1 MATKQNKKYVY
12 FFGEFTAKDGIA
24 RNILGGKGAGLADMK
39 AAGMPVP
46 EGFTVT
52 TDACMRY
59 YDDKEKIAKDVVEG
73 IKLNV
78 AKLEKASGKKFGDP
92 KNPLLVSVRSGSRFS
107 MPGMMDTVL
116 NLGINDDVVAGLAK
130 LTKDDFT
137 DWMNEAISVQPL
149 SE

>member
-12 FFGEFTAKDGIA
+12 FFGEFTAKDGNA

-59 YDDKEKIAKDVVEG
+59 YDDKQKIAKDVIDG
-73 IKLNV
+73 IKSNT
-78 AKLEKASGKKFGDP
+78 S
-92 KNPLLVSVRSGSRFS
+92 
-107 MPGMMDTVL
+107 
-116 NLGINDDVVAGLAK
+116 DV
-130 LTKDDFT
+130 
-137 DWMNEAISVQPL
+137 
-149 SE
+149 